1 MQENNCDPITL
12 LEEHSRNTV
21 ESIEVGFGSGR
32 RFVCDFHLEGIEKG
46 QEVPGGYQLGNV
58 INIDHHAAVPRMRRF
73 VSSANLAIEYVGAA
87 GIVNESDFI
96 IINHTDCDSIL
107 SSAIL
112 RGILPSEAMFGEAAI
127 AADHTGKENQIADL
141 LQGMSEL
148 RSVEASLRNLRF
160 LLQGNGLEENAL
172 LLLRKRQEE
181 RTDVRQYI
189 AQGHTEKI
197 GQVYLLITK
206 TKIDAGLVPAFL
218 PDARIIVVAT
228 PYVDQGKWEI
238 AVRMGL
244 ARPEELSLD
253 TLDINS
259 FDPAYGGRW
268 NAGSNRRGGGTII
281 EPWDYARA
289 LDQVLL
295 KGSDS

>member
-1 MQENNCDPITL
+1 
-12 LEEHSRNTV
+12 
-21 ESIEVGFGSGR
+21 
-32 RFVCDFHLEGIEKG
+32 
-46 QEVPGGYQLGNV
+46 
-58 INIDHHAAVPRMRRF
+58 
-73 VSSANLAIEYVGAA
+73 
-87 GIVNESDFI
+87 
-96 IINHTDCDSIL
+96 
-107 SSAIL
+107 
-112 RGILPSEAMFGEAAI
+112 
-127 AADHTGKENQIADL
+127 
-141 LQGMSEL
+141 MSEL

-189 AQGHTEKI
+189 AQGHAEKI

-228 PYVDQGKWEI
+228 PCVDQSKWEI
-238 AVRMGL
+238 AVRVGL
-244 ARPEELSLD
+244 ARSEELSLD

-281 EPWDYARA
+281 EPWDYALA
-289 LDQVLL
+289 LDQMLL
-295 KGSDS
+295 KGSES